1 MTWTLMQ
8 LFLACV
14 LCDTWRVEYQQQR
27 ICAVKGSSVVI
38 PCLFHHPESQTVK
51 RVMWGYVKFPHT
63 KGRFVSDSSLNKVT
77 RRFQYIGDKR
87 LNCSLKIQQVEHNDA
102 GIYTVRFS
110 TGNKKGK
117 RLSDFSPT
125 LKVVDLNISMTKPN
139 VNGTVKE
146 GDSINLTCINSC
158 DDLSSAFTWF
168 KSGEP
173 FSEGPVLYLSNMSST
188 NSGNYTCSLK
198 THTGTTSGVINI
210 DVEYGPKN
218 TSVSVRPSFEKDP
231 SSNFTMIC
239 SSHANPP
246 VENYTWFK
254 IDKDDNKAVGH
265 QPLFLSAERGQYF
278 CTATNKHG
286 SQNSSVVTLKIKE
299 YQATPNSKIYLLILP
314 LVAVLLIV
322 TAVIALRRLNK
333 KRTTASEADRE
344 DDTENAVYANWPV
357 LDKNQSQE
365 GSQSEGATVELIYAM
380 VDFHTKRKS
389 NMQQHMD
396 SHPDDEDVIYSTVCK
411 SQPSYSSEP

>member
-218 TSVSVRPSFEKDP
+218 TSVSVRPSLEIDP

-254 IDKDDNKAVGH
+254 IDEDDNNAVGH
-265 QPLFLSAERGQYF
+265 QPLFLSAEGGQYF

-286 SQNSSVVTLKIKE
+286 SQNSSVVTLKIKK

>member
-1 MTWTLMQ
+1 CFYMVS
-8 LFLACV
+8 V
-14 LCDTWRVEYQQQR
+14 LCDEYKVEYQQGH
-27 ICAVKGSSVVI
+27 ICAVKGSTVVI
-38 PCLFHHPESQTVK
+38 PCSFHYPGNQIVD
-51 RVMWGYVKFPHT
+51 RVMWGHERHNIYDGPFIYESISNNTLP
-63 KGRFVSDSSLNKVT
+63 RFHYN
-77 RRFQYIGDKR
+77 GDKKH
-87 LNCSLKIQQVEHNDA
+87 NCSLEISHVEPNDT
-102 GIYTVRFS
+102 GKYTFRFITDS
-110 TGNKKGK
+110 AVGKWTGVEG
-117 RLSDFSPT
+117 ST
-125 LKVVDLNISMTKPN
+125 LKVGGKTMN
-139 VNGTVKE
+139 E
-146 GDSINLTCINSC
+146 GESVNLTCINSC

-198 THTGTTSGVINI
+198 SHTGTTSGVINI

-286 SQNSSVVTLKIKE
+286 SQNSSVVTLKIKGKLR
-299 YQATPNSKIYLLILP
+299 YMLMIQLK
-314 LVAVLLIV
+314 VAVFTLYHYYISYTTTMRCFSEV
-322 TAVIALRRLNK
+322 CSCVFRLNK

-344 DDTENAVYANWPV
+344 DDTEVA
-357 LDKNQSQE
+357 L
-365 GSQSEGATVELIYAM
+365 
-380 VDFHTKRKS
+380 
-389 NMQQHMD
+389 
-396 SHPDDEDVIYSTVCK
+396 
-411 SQPSYSSEP
+411 SYY

>member
-1 MTWTLMQ
+1 MCLHHRNLTRTLML
-8 LFLACV
+8 LFLYGV
-14 LCDTWRVEYQQQR
+14 LCDEYKVEYQQGH
-27 ICAVKGSSVVI
+27 ICAVKGSTVVI
-38 PCLFHHPESQTVK
+38 PCSFHYPGNQIVD
-51 RVMWGYVKFPHT
+51 RVMWGHERHNIYDGPFIYESISNNTLP
-63 KGRFVSDSSLNKVT
+63 RFHYN
-77 RRFQYIGDKR
+77 GDKKH
-87 LNCSLKIQQVEHNDA
+87 NCSLEISHVEPNDT
-102 GIYTVRFS
+102 GKYTFRFITDS
-110 TGNKKGK
+110 AVGKWTGVEG
-117 RLSDFSPT
+117 ST
-125 LKVVDLNISMTKPN
+125 LKVGDLNISMTKPN
-139 VNGTVKE
+139 GNRTMNE
-146 GDSINLTCINSC
+146 GESVNLTCINSC

-198 THTGTTSGVINI
+198 SHTGTTSGVINI

-344 DDTENAVYANWPV
+344 DDTETKTNHKREARVREQQWNSSTQWLTFTPRESRTCEISLQLFPIFQV
-357 LDKNQSQE
+357 
-365 GSQSEGATVELIYAM
+365 TIYVA
-380 VDFHTKRKS
+380 
-389 NMQQHMD
+389 
-396 SHPDDEDVIYSTVCK
+396 
-411 SQPSYSSEP
+411 

>member
-8 LFLACV
+8 LFLA
-14 LCDTWRVEYQQQR
+14 Y
-27 ICAVKGSSVVI
+27 
-38 PCLFHHPESQTVK
+38 
-51 RVMWGYVKFPHT
+51 
-63 KGRFVSDSSLNKVT
+63 
-77 RRFQYIGDKR
+77 
-87 LNCSLKIQQVEHNDA
+87 
-102 GIYTVRFS
+102 
-110 TGNKKGK
+110 
-117 RLSDFSPT
+117 
-125 LKVVDLNISMTKPN
+125 LNISMTKPN

-218 TSVSVRPSFEKDP
+218 TSVSVRPSLEIDP

-254 IDKDDNKAVGH
+254 IDEDDNNAVGH
-265 QPLFLSAERGQYF
+265 QPLFLSAEGGQYF

-286 SQNSSVVTLKIKE
+286 SQNSSVVTLKIKK
-299 YQATPNSKIYLLILP
+299 YQATFTRNVLIIP
-314 LVAVLLIV
+314 TVAVLLIG
-322 TAVIALRRLNK
+322 TAVIAVTRLNRERK
-333 KRTTASEADRE
+333 QTPQTDCGEDTQHTDYVNWLGCENIQSDEGNRCEGGTTEVVYATVNFNNKRTSNTEQPRNCH
-344 DDTENAVYANWPV
+344 DDA
-357 LDKNQSQE
+357 
-365 GSQSEGATVELIYAM
+365 
-380 VDFHTKRKS
+380 
-389 NMQQHMD
+389 
-396 SHPDDEDVIYSTVCK
+396 EDVIYSTVWCRK
-411 SQPSYSSEP
+411 QPLNPSYMEPY